1 MSIRCDDCRYLFSK
15 KRSGCPFCGGPTI
28 QDDRPDADLLSAG
41 YTVAPRPTENHP
53 CRPLRGHAPRL
64 PGGAAA
70 DPAHPPYRLLRQ
82 SRPNRNSPKVGW
94 ISSPSSRAAPL
105 RWTSPRWT
113 PPIVL
118 SPAAACP
125 QRQPTHQPD
134 PYEAELRELE
144 RQQRRLERQYR
155 RTALWNRLS
164 SLRWGTVF
172 RVVVFLL
179 VVVTAIGL
187 WKMRYAILNS
197 VLNLAI
203 GILPVV
209 LLVWGIWMLIRSIF
223 R

>member
-41 YTVAPRPTENHP
+41 YTVAPQGRQRT
-53 CRPLRGHAPRL
+53 AP
-64 PGGAAA
+64 A
-70 DPAHPPYRLLRQ
+70 DPFEAMLRAYQ
-82 SRPNRNSPKVGW
+82 EEQQQ
-94 ISSPSSRAAPL
+94 
-105 RWTSPRWT
+105 TQ
-113 PPIVL
+113 PIPIP
-118 SPAAACP
+118 SPAAEPSEPKQPQGGVDFFAQFRGGTP
-125 QRQPTHQPD
+125 SVDIPTVDSAHRSPPQQQPAQRQPTHQPD

>member
-1 MSIRCDDCRYLFSK
+1 MSICCDDCRYLFSK

-41 YTVAPRPTENHP
+41 YTVAPQGRQRT
-53 CRPLRGHAPRL
+53 AP
-64 PGGAAA
+64 A
-70 DPAHPPYRLLRQ
+70 DPFEAMLRAYQ
-82 SRPNRNSPKVGW
+82 EEQQQ
-94 ISSPSSRAAPL
+94 
-105 RWTSPRWT
+105 TQ
-113 PPIVL
+113 PIPIP
-118 SPAAACP
+118 SPAAEPSEPKQPQGGVDFFAQFQGDTP
-125 QRQPTHQPD
+125 SVDIPTVDSAHRSQPAQRQPTHQPD

>member
-41 YTVAPRPTENHP
+41 YTVAPQGRQRTAPADPFAAMLRAYQEEQQQTQPIPTPPSAAEP
-53 CRPLRGHAPRL
+53 SEPKQPQ
-64 PGGAAA
+64 GGADFFSQFQGGTPSVDIPTVDSAHRSPPQQQ
-70 DPAHPPYRLLRQ
+70 PA
-82 SRPNRNSPKVGW
+82 
-94 ISSPSSRAAPL
+94 
-105 RWTSPRWT
+105 
-113 PPIVL
+113 
-118 SPAAACP
+118 

>member
-1 MSIRCDDCRYLFSK
+1 MAIRCDDCRYLFSK
-15 KRSGCPFCGGPTI
+15 KRVSCPFCGGQTI
-28 QDDRPDADLLSAG
+28 RDDRPDADLLAAG
-41 YTVAPRPTENHP
+41 YTMAPQGRQKA
-53 CRPLRGHAPRL
+53 AP
-64 PGGAAA
+64 A
-70 DPAHPPYRLLRQ
+70 DPFEAMLRAYQ
-82 SRPNRNSPKVGW
+82 EEQQQTQPIP
-94 ISSPSSRAAPL
+94 ISSPAAEPSEPKQPQGGADFFAQFQGGTPSVDIPTVDSAH
-105 RWTSPRWT
+105 RSP
-113 PPIVL
+113 PQQQ
-118 SPAAACP
+118 PA
-125 QRQPTHQPD
+125 QRQPTHQSD

>member
-1 MSIRCDDCRYLFSK
+1 MNSK
-15 KRSGCPFCGGPTI
+15 IEKI
-28 QDDRPDADLLSAG
+28 DRELEKARDK
-41 YTVAPRPTENHP
+41 
-53 CRPLRGHAPRL
+53 
-64 PGGAAA
+64 AAEWA
-70 DPAHPPYRLLRQ
+70 A
-82 SRPNRNSPKVGW
+82 KV
-94 ISSPSSRAAPL
+94 
-105 RWTSPRWT
+105 
-113 PPIVL
+113 
-118 SPAAACP
+118 
-125 QRQPTHQPD
+125 
-134 PYEAELRELE
+134 RELE

>member
-41 YTVAPRPTENHP
+41 YTVAPQGRQRT
-53 CRPLRGHAPRL
+53 AP
-64 PGGAAA
+64 A
-70 DPAHPPYRLLRQ
+70 DPFEAMLRAYQ
-82 SRPNRNSPKVGW
+82 EEQQQTQPIP
-94 ISSPSSRAAPL
+94 ISSPAAEPSEPKQPQGGADFFAQFQGGTPSVDIPTVDSAH
-105 RWTSPRWT
+105 RSP
-113 PPIVL
+113 
-118 SPAAACP
+118 P
-125 QRQPTHQPD
+125 QQQPD

>member
-1 MSIRCDDCRYLFSK
+1 
-15 KRSGCPFCGGPTI
+15 
-28 QDDRPDADLLSAG
+28 
-41 YTVAPRPTENHP
+41 
-53 CRPLRGHAPRL
+53 
-64 PGGAAA
+64 
-70 DPAHPPYRLLRQ
+70 
-82 SRPNRNSPKVGW
+82 
-94 ISSPSSRAAPL
+94 
-105 RWTSPRWT
+105 
-113 PPIVL
+113 
-118 SPAAACP
+118 
-125 QRQPTHQPD
+125 
-134 PYEAELRELE
+134 E

>member
-41 YTVAPRPTENHP
+41 YTVAPQGRQRT
-53 CRPLRGHAPRL
+53 AP
-64 PGGAAA
+64 A
-70 DPAHPPYRLLRQ
+70 DPFAAMLRAYQ
-82 SRPNRNSPKVGW
+82 EEQQQTQPSP
-94 ISSPSSRAAPL
+94 IP
-105 RWTSPRWT
+105 
-113 PPIVL
+113 
-118 SPAAACP
+118 SPAAEPSEPKQPQGGVDFFAQFQGGTP
-125 QRQPTHQPD
+125 SVDIPTVDSAHRSPPQQQPAQRQPTHQSD

>member
-41 YTVAPRPTENHP
+41 YTVAPQGRQRT
-53 CRPLRGHAPRL
+53 AP
-64 PGGAAA
+64 A
-70 DPAHPPYRLLRQ
+70 DPFEAMLRAYQ
-82 SRPNRNSPKVGW
+82 EEQQQ
-94 ISSPSSRAAPL
+94 
-105 RWTSPRWT
+105 TQ
-113 PPIVL
+113 PIPIP
-118 SPAAACP
+118 SPAAEPSEPKQPQGGVDFFAQFQGGTP
-125 QRQPTHQPD
+125 SVDIPTVDSAHRSPPQQQPAQRQPTHQPD

-144 RQQRRLERQYR
+144 RQQRQLERQYR

>member
-1 MSIRCDDCRYLFSK
+1 MAIRCDDCRYLFSK
-15 KRSGCPFCGGPTI
+15 KRVSCPFCGGQTI
-28 QDDRPDADLLSAG
+28 RDDRPDADLLAAG
-41 YTVAPRPTENHP
+41 YTMAPQGRQKA
-53 CRPLRGHAPRL
+53 AP
-64 PGGAAA
+64 A
-70 DPAHPPYRLLRQ
+70 DPFEAMLRAYQ
-82 SRPNRNSPKVGW
+82 EEQQQTQPIP
-94 ISSPSSRAAPL
+94 ISSPAAEPSEPKQPQGGADFFAQFQGGTPSVDIPTVDSAH
-105 RWTSPRWT
+105 RSP
-113 PPIVL
+113 PQQQ
-118 SPAAACP
+118 PA
-125 QRQPTHQPD
+125 QRQPTHQSD

-187 WKMRYAILNS
+187 WTMRSAILNS

>member
-41 YTVAPRPTENHP
+41 YTVAPQGRQRTTP
-53 CRPLRGHAPRL
+53 
-64 PGGAAA
+64 A
-70 DPAHPPYRLLRQ
+70 DPFEAMLRAYQ
-82 SRPNRNSPKVGW
+82 EEQQ
-94 ISSPSSRAAPL
+94 
-105 RWTSPRWT
+105 TQ
-113 PPIVL
+113 PIPIP
-118 SPAAACP
+118 SPAAEPSEPEQPQGGVDFFAQFQGGTP
-125 QRQPTHQPD
+125 SVDIPTVDSAHRSPPQQQPAQRQPTHQPD
-134 PYEAELRELE
+134 PYAAELRELE

>member
-1 MSIRCDDCRYLFSK
+1 MR
-15 KRSGCPFCGGPTI
+15 
-28 QDDRPDADLLSAG
+28 
-41 YTVAPRPTENHP
+41 
-53 CRPLRGHAPRL
+53 
-64 PGGAAA
+64 
-70 DPAHPPYRLLRQ
+70 
-82 SRPNRNSPKVGW
+82 
-94 ISSPSSRAAPL
+94 
-105 RWTSPRWT
+105 
-113 PPIVL
+113 
-118 SPAAACP
+118 
-125 QRQPTHQPD
+125 
-134 PYEAELRELE
+134 EAELRELE

>member
-1 MSIRCDDCRYLFSK
+1 MDSAH
-15 KRSGCPFCGGPTI
+15 RSPP
-28 QDDRPDADLLSAG
+28 QQQ
-41 YTVAPRPTENHP
+41 
-53 CRPLRGHAPRL
+53 
-64 PGGAAA
+64 
-70 DPAHPPYRLLRQ
+70 PA
-82 SRPNRNSPKVGW
+82 
-94 ISSPSSRAAPL
+94 
-105 RWTSPRWT
+105 
-113 PPIVL
+113 
-118 SPAAACP
+118 

-134 PYEAELRELE
+134 PYEAELRE
-144 RQQRRLERQYR
+144 LERQYR

-179 VVVTAIGL
+179 VVITAIGL

>member
-15 KRSGCPFCGGPTI
+15 KRSGCPFCGGSTI

-41 YTVAPRPTENHP
+41 YTVAPQGRQRTTP
-53 CRPLRGHAPRL
+53 
-64 PGGAAA
+64 A
-70 DPAHPPYRLLRQ
+70 DPFEAMLRAYQ
-82 SRPNRNSPKVGW
+82 EEQQQ
-94 ISSPSSRAAPL
+94 
-105 RWTSPRWT
+105 TQ
-113 PPIVL
+113 PIPIP
-118 SPAAACP
+118 SPAAEPTEPEQPQGGVDFFVDSAHRSP
-125 QRQPTHQPD
+125 PQQQPAQRQPTHQPD